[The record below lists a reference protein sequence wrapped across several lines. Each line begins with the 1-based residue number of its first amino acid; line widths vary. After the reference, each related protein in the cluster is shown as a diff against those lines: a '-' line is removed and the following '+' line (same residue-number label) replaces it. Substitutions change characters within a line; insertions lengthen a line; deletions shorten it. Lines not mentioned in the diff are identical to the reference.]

1 MSNKDKVELRFLRL
15 LVGLS
20 MGQKSLHVDVYH
32 WRALMK
38 GLYMFPL
45 GMYRDFTSLQVRTVH
60 SLHNVELVCMV
71 LLAQN
76 NSLRK
81 AAVLQLLPLYRKL
94 MKIRSVKLLFFFPEF
109 FYMKMT
115 DNTGSR
121 PITVSTHVVDV
132 PRLFPSNV

>member
-60 SLHNVELVCMV
+60 SLHNVELVLYGIACTKQFASEGRCFTA
-71 LLAQN
+71 LL
-76 NSLRK
+76 R
-81 AAVLQLLPLYRKL
+81 LYR
-94 MKIRSVKLLFFFPEF
+94 
-109 FYMKMT
+109 
-115 DNTGSR
+115 
-121 PITVSTHVVDV
+121 
-132 PRLFPSNV
+132 

>member
-1 MSNKDKVELRFLRL
+1 
-15 LVGLS
+15 

-60 SLHNVELVCMV
+60 ALHNVELVCMV

-76 NSLRK
+76 SSLRK
-81 AAVLQLLPLYRKL
+81 AAVLQLLPLYRKVTFVNEHQKCQL
-94 MKIRSVKLLFFFPEF
+94 AFTLS
-109 FYMKMT
+109 
-115 DNTGSR
+115 
-121 PITVSTHVVDV
+121 
-132 PRLFPSNV
+132 